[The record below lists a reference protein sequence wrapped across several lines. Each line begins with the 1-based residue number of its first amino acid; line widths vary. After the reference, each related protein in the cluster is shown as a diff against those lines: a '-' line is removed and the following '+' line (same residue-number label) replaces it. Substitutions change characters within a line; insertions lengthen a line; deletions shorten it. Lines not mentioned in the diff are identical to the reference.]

1 MTLYMIFYKYHHN
14 AFYKGVYSMKSKK
27 YIVALALGVLA
38 SSLSSVT
45 VDAKH
50 THDIN
55 VAIKTT
61 INPELEKQM
70 KESPNSITN
79 KIQNILSPE
88 SMTIGTIPKGN
99 LYVPKDTPITLE
111 LTQPIS
117 SKKSKKNA
125 TFVLKTVDN
134 LILNG
139 TVIIPKGEE
148 VRGKVLDSH
157 GNGMF
162 GRGGRLIIEI
172 PAIRTLNDINIPLN
186 GYVNGYGSD
195 DTGAVAVTA
204 AVSIVGGFFMRGE
217 NIYYEPGQ
225 LFTVTVQ
232 KDTDLEVTP
241 ETLSQAMDPN
251 KVRGQSLEVKA
262 AN

>member
-1 MTLYMIFYKYHHN
+1 MKRKYYMI
-14 AFYKGVYSMKSKK
+14 
-27 YIVALALGVLA
+27 ALLVSALTA
-38 SSLSSVT
+38 SLSPST
-45 VDAKH
+45 VDAKQG
-50 THDIN
+50 HDIN

-61 INPELEKQM
+61 INPALEKQPQ
-70 KESPNSITN
+70 ENPNSISN
-79 KIQNILSPE
+79 RVKDIVSPK

-99 LYVPKDTPITLE
+99 LYIPKDTPITLE

-117 SKKSKKNA
+117 SKKSKKN
-125 TFVLKTVDN
+125 TSFVLRTVDN

-139 TVIIPKGEE
+139 TIIIPKGEE
-148 VRGKVLDSH
+148 VRGKVIDSH

-162 GRGGRLIIEI
+162 GRGGRLIIDI
-172 PAIRTLNDINIPLN
+172 PSIKTLNNVTIPLN

-204 AVSIVGGFFMRGE
+204 VVSLVGGFFMRGE

-241 ETLSQAMDPN
+241 ETLAQAMDQN
-251 KVRGQSLEVKA
+251 KVRGQSLEVKV